1 MNMGSVYQPRHQQV
15 CYSAILDKKQPVPVS
30 DATEVDKKQ
39 DEVVYEK
46 VDQSTPQ
53 LGIDPNQQDISA
65 FPMLSDKGFLAQ
77 LQEFHEAL
85 VKAIVN
91 IVERWWDD
99 SVSDFPSRMPLEP
112 QAEEILKVSWPL
124 LLLKIEMNT

>member
-112 QAEEILKVSWPL
+112 QAEEILKVS
-124 LLLKIEMNT
+124 